1 MKNNQPVTGVERA
14 LPKGR
19 VIISKTDLKGI
30 TTYANDAFVDISG
43 FSREELIG
51 KNHNIVR
58 HPDMPPSAFA
68 DLWSTLKQ
76 GYPWHG
82 VVKNRC
88 KNGDHYWVSAMVM
101 PIREQGNITG
111 YMSVRKAA
119 TRQEIEQCEALY
131 RQVRE
136 GKVKLQATGSGFLR
150 NIPIKTR
157 FAVFMGVMAFLLASA
172 GLLGLRGMSQSNGAL
187 HTTYQQGLEPAV
199 TLGRILFL
207 MGVNRGEIMLG
218 LQHNPESPLAKAH
231 DHPVTLHT
239 DAVPRNAAEITRLWK
254 ELLDRKLDPELKALA
269 ESVLQTRTRYVKEG
283 LLPAREALLSGNHQR
298 ANLLLLEKIN
308 PLYAEADASGN
319 KMLQHILTTA
329 RTGYQQDVER
339 NGTLRTLMLVS
350 IVAGIGL
357 ILAATLT
364 LARTI
369 LRPLRQVTACFEK
382 IVRGDL
388 TSDVDVTRRDEVGQ
402 VLMSLAHTQ
411 VHLRVIVDEIILTS
425 QLMQERYEA
434 LVGESQQV
442 IARSREQQDRILQ
455 VSATMEQVSVSV
467 AEVAHHAGAA
477 ADAANESMALV
488 DDGEIKM
495 THSIDSATAV
505 VQTVQNT
512 SQTITKL
519 EHSIGK
525 IDSITRVIKEIAEQ
539 TNLLAL
545 NAAIEAARAGEQ
557 GRGFAVV
564 ADEVRKLAER
574 TTASTADITRMVEE
588 IQHTTHTAVASMDKA
603 AHEVTAERDLMQEN
617 SDNFHQI
624 TASSRKV
631 TDMAGQIA
639 HASREQ
645 SMASDEVAKNMEMM
659 SSLIEETGASIV
671 HMESAI
677 ADLAHSAHDLR
688 ELSKQ
693 FEASL

>member
-19 VIISKTDLKGI
+19 VIVSKTDLKGA

-68 DLWSTLKQ
+68 DLWSTLKR

-88 KNGDHYWVSAMVM
+88 KNGDHYWVSEVVV

-136 GKVKLQATGSGFLR
+136 GKVKLQATGSGLLR
-150 NIPIKTR
+150 NTSIKMR
-157 FAVFMGVMAFLLASA
+157 FTVFMGVMVFLLASA

-187 HTTYQQGLEPAV
+187 HASYQQGLEPAV

-207 MGVNRGEIMLG
+207 MGVNRGEIMMG
-218 LQHNPESPLAKAH
+218 LQHNPENPLAKAH

-239 DAVPRNAAEITRLWK
+239 EAVPRNAAEITRLWK
-254 ELLDRKLDPELKALA
+254 ELLDRELDPELKSLA
-269 ESVLQTRTRYVKEG
+269 EAVLQTRTRYVKEG
-283 LLPAREALLSGNHQR
+283 LLPAREALLAGNHQR
-298 ANLLLLEKIN
+298 ANLILLEKIN

-339 NGTLRTLMLVS
+339 NHALRTLMLVA

-388 TSDVDVTRRDEVGQ
+388 TSDVDISRRDEVGQ

-425 QLMQERYEA
+425 QLMEERYEA
-434 LVGESQQV
+434 LVKESQQV
-442 IARSREQQDRILQ
+442 IARSHEQQDRILQ

-467 AEVAHHAGAA
+467 SEVAHHAGTAA
-477 ADAANESMALV
+477 EAANESMALV
-488 DDGEIKM
+488 NDGETKM
-495 THSIDSATAV
+495 THSIDSAAEV
-505 VQTVQNT
+505 MQTVQNS
-512 SQTITKL
+512 SQTITQL
-519 EHSIGK
+519 EHAIGQ
-525 IDSITRVIKEIAEQ
+525 IDSITQVIKEIAEQ

-574 TTASTADITRMVEE
+574 TTTSTTDITRMVEE

-603 AHEVTAERDLMQEN
+603 AHEVTTERNLMQEN
-617 SDNFHQI
+617 SDNFRQI
-624 TASSRKV
+624 SASSRKV

-639 HASREQ
+639 HAAREQ

-671 HMESAI
+671 HMENAI
-677 ADLAHSAHDLR
+677 ADLAHSTHDLR
-688 ELSKQ
+688 ALSKQ